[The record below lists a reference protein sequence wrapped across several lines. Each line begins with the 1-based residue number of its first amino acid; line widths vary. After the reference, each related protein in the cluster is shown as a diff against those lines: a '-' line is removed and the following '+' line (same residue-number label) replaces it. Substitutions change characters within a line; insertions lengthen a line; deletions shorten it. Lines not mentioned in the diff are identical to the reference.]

1 MSIYH
6 NYPPITTRDLIVAIQ
21 LEKHYSYSD
30 FKSLLKRGIENL
42 EGKYEEKIAFQA
54 GITPPTTY
62 SLKTFHTNFIWP
74 ESQMLKSSENLI
86 KEFITVNKKNPSSGI
101 GDASNMHTDYYIHYS
116 PPSVYIWF
124 NKIALVN
131 KTGDTKEISISE
143 KYIPGTDR
151 KETLFNDEDG
161 NQVYLFDNSKQRT
174 SGGKKKS
181 LRKKRRASRKARKN
195 RTKRNK

>member
-6 NYPPITTRDLIVAIQ
+6 NYPPLTTSNLMVLIN

-30 FKSLLKRGIENL
+30 FKSLLKREIRDL
-42 EGKYEEKIAFQA
+42 EGKYRDKIAFQT

-62 SLKTFHTNFIWP
+62 SLYTFSTNFIWP

-101 GDASNMHTDYYIHYS
+101 GDASNMYTDYFIHYT
-116 PPSVYIWF
+116 PPRVYIYF
-124 NKIALVN
+124 NKIALAN
-131 KTGDTKEISISE
+131 NTGDTKEISISE

-161 NQVYLFDNSKQRT
+161 NQVYLFDNSKVREK
-174 SGGKKKS
+174 GGKNKS